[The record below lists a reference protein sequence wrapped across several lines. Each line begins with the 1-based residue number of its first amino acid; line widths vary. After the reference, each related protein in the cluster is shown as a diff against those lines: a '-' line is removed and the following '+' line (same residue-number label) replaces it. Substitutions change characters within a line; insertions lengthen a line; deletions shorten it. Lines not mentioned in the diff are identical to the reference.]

1 MAHDRENMCALCFLL
16 LLKENSSM
24 PVDPFQLGTV
34 MFNSIVYLVP
44 HCKKAGGEN
53 RHSTCLPP
61 SPSIKEM
68 GISALSSSFLTT
80 LAAIHFSSVKPVAI
94 FQPPIWA
101 DLNAQS

>member
-16 LLKENSSM
+16 ILKENSSM

-68 GISALSSSFLTT
+68 GISALSSSFFGSNSFFFGQTRCNFP
-80 LAAIHFSSVKPVAI
+80 AAN
-94 FQPPIWA
+94 
-101 DLNAQS
+101 LG

>member
-16 LLKENSSM
+16 ILKENSSM

-68 GISALSSSFLTT
+68 GLFGSFFFFLTK
-80 LAAIHFSSVKPVAI
+80 LVAIHFSSVKLVAI